1 MLAAPFGLTVL
12 RQGAALSPGR
22 SGVLRTD
29 SLRAT
34 LDSVFA
40 APAYRWEARED
51 PFGPLRRLW
60 GAVGRWFDE
69 LQRSNPQAFRVMVWV
84 LVGVLVLIL
93 AHAAWVA
100 FRTVKHGSRQAQ
112 RDVAGPS
119 SVPRDATWYAG
130 EAARLARAG
139 DYAGAMQAEFLRLVL
154 ELDARQVMRFHP
166 SKTPIEYVRDASLT
180 EDGRREM
187 RGLVREMYHY
197 AFARAPLDGPAF
209 DRWRALAVADRFLRA
224 T

>member
-1 MLAAPFGLTVL
+1 MHAASHVF
-12 RQGAALSPGR
+12 AALRLEGAFALGR
-22 SGVLRTD
+22 AD
-29 SLRAT
+29 SLRADT
-34 LDSVFA
+34 LRATIDSVFA

-60 GAVGRWFDE
+60 AAVGRWFDE
-69 LQRSNPQAFRVMVWV
+69 LQRSNPQAFKVMVWV
-84 LVGVLVLIL
+84 LVGVLVLVL

-100 FRTVKHGSRQAQ
+100 FRTVQHGSRQAQ

-119 SVPRDATWYAG
+119 SVPRDATWYAR
-130 EAARLARAG
+130 EAARLATLG

-197 AFARAPLDGPAF
+197 AFARAPLDGAAF
-209 DRWRALAVADRFLRA
+209 DRWRAMAAADRFVRA